1 MDGEIRSNFGELT
14 PSTSFTDIEHEI
26 IDEMKARFR
35 KTLKGFAIHDTGEVW
50 NYNSKERREKVKDL
64 LNRILT
70 EEALSSK
77 TLSTILAKMSITHM
91 SENDIKSINNALDMY
106 NVKLL
111 KHGSNLMMRL
121 EKPRPDEEL
130 SYYTIGFYRLTNADI
145 HMKSA
150 ANSKQDTKYTS
161 DLLAGKKQAVN
172 VKNSMNN
179 SSMDPNKAPLIDI
192 PSIKLYNVLLV
203 NIHGYNKNSVTIS
216 YQDASGRINRTNIP
230 NVTSDQFS
238 CLMALLRKY
247 RNGQKKDIDVNSI
260 PPFIDVKNT

>member
-1 MDGEIRSNFGELT
+1 MGEEYNTSFGELAPT
-14 PSTSFTDIEHEI
+14 TSFTDIEHEI
-26 IDEMKARFR
+26 MDEMKARFR

-50 NYNSKERREKVKDL
+50 NYNTKERREKVKGL
-64 LNRILT
+64 LNRVLT
-70 EEALSSK
+70 EEALSGK

-91 SENDIKSINNALDMY
+91 SESDIKSINSALDMY

-111 KHGSNLMMRL
+111 KHGSNLMMKL

-145 HMKSA
+145 HLKSA
-150 ANSKQDTKYTS
+150 ANSKQDTKYTAELS
-161 DLLAGKKQAVN
+161 AGIKQAAN
-172 VKNSMNN
+172 VKNTENN
-179 SSMDPNKAPLIDI
+179 PAIDPNKVPLIDI
-192 PSIKLYNVLLV
+192 PGIKLYNVLLV

-230 NVTSDQFS
+230 NVTPEQFS

-247 RNGQKKDIDVNSI
+247 RNGQKKDVDLNSI
-260 PPFIDVKNT
+260 PTFIDVKNI